1 MPTMLMEDREVAAV
15 GYLEERLNCPAFPPR
30 EWFEEIPDWYDPKMG
45 LVQVSMGGSDEGRV
59 AALVAPWNECILD
72 GKAGCWT
79 APASLTGYEYAHVGA
94 VQVDSANGPKIRTA
108 NIGGKVNHADIRWP
122 MRAAVDHYANTAT
135 RTMTGRYIDTPD
147 GIMFLGM
154 MVPTSTRLDALTV
167 MASAL
172 SGDWRWVETLNA
184 YEMAGSQLVNN
195 PAFRP
200 LPSTSAEFAITA
212 SLPNGITASL
222 DSIGV
227 DEPPAAVFG
236 TWTFAE
242 PPTAD
247 GLPRRGSGFVEAGR
261 DIERLGAII
270 ASLSDR
276 LNIPDIDDEDDEDV
290 LYESNP
296 PTATIDL
303 YDVDEDGD
311 IDMDDV
317 VLIARSIF
325 GCERCGGDGCRHCRH
340 TGLRDWSPADD
351 LGYDMADEL
360 DGIEGDDNDHRAVSG
375 DVYDLDTIPVVPDI
389 VPVIPPIVSLIE
401 SGAR

>member
-1 MPTMLMEDREVAAV
+1 MPTLTMDREAAAV
-15 GYLEERLNCPAFPPR
+15 GYLEERLNCPAIPPR
-30 EWFEEIPDWYDPKMG
+30 AWFEEVPDWYDPKMG
-45 LVQVSMGGSDEGRV
+45 LVQVSMGGGDEGRV

-79 APASLTGYEYAHVGA
+79 APASITNYRYAHVGA
-94 VQVDSANGPKIRTA
+94 MPVDDGGTIRTA
-108 NIGGKVNHADIRWP
+108 NIGGKVNHADVRWP
-122 MRAAVDHYANTAT
+122 MNAAIDHYANTAV
-135 RTMTGRYIDTPD
+135 RSMQGCYVDTPD

-154 MVPTSTRLDALTV
+154 MVHGSTRLDALTC

-172 SGDWRWVETLNA
+172 SGDWRWVESLKA

-200 LPSTSAEFAITA
+200 LPATSAEFAMTA
-212 SLPNGITASL
+212 SLGALGITASL
-222 DSIGV
+222 DSLGV

-242 PPTAD
+242 PPTVD
-247 GLPRRGSGFVEAGR
+247 GLPRKGSGFVEAGR

-270 ASLSDR
+270 ASLADR
-276 LNIPDIDDEDDEDV
+276 LDLPDVADDYDTEDNV
-290 LYESNP
+290 LPESVLP
-296 PTATIDL
+296 AQITL
-303 YDVDEDGD
+303 YDADEDGD

-317 VLIARSIF
+317 ILIARSIY

-340 TGLRDWSPADD
+340 TGLRDWSPADH

-360 DGIEGDDNDHRAVSG
+360 DGHDVGETVSG
-375 DVYDLDTIPVVPDI
+375 HVYDVDAPVVPEI
-389 VPVIPPIVSLIE
+389 VPLIE
-401 SGAR
+401 SGPR